1 MAVSLRHALASV
13 ISEELLRLNPGNH
26 FELLKLYRVFEHYDF
41 PFIDTFNTASYD
53 LSYKAWN
60 MYNTGDRNAGSLML
74 EKTTN
79 GSMSRFSLQILRN
92 ADNGQVDKSNPF
104 VYVVKGEVI
113 ASIGRL
119 PQLISWHGSSMIRRR
134 SSDVPYLMTDRVI
147 EGSVNGHNLV
157 LTEAGKTKTMVYHG
171 NYLSWKWGIID
182 LVQLM
187 AEQSM
192 KSLRL
197 SVLDEMDM
205 LYQDQSLVFRNR
217 EELKY
222 GESGSMAF
230 KVYDLTGDG
239 VVPTSYWV
247 DNHGRVAFIVSGMEA
262 YMILLT
268 KLH

>member
-1 MAVSLRHALASV
+1 MVVSLRYSLASV
-13 ISEELLRLNPGNH
+13 IREELLRLNPGNH
-26 FELLKLYRVFEHYDF
+26 FELLKLYRIFERYEF
-41 PFIDTFNTASYD
+41 PLTDKFDRGSYD
-53 LSYKAWN
+53 LSYQAWN
-60 MYNTGDRNAGSLML
+60 MYNSGDRPAGSLML
-74 EKTTN
+74 EKRTN
-79 GSMSRFSLQILRN
+79 GRMNRFSFHIIRN
-92 ADNGQVDKSNPF
+92 ADNGQVDKSDPF
-104 VYVVKGEVI
+104 VYDVKGEII
-113 ASIGRL
+113 ASLVQL
-119 PQLISWHGSSMIRRR
+119 PRLISWHGSSMIRRR

-157 LTEAGKTKTMVYHG
+157 LTEAGKINTMVYHG
-171 NYLSWKWGIID
+171 NYLNWKWGIID

-192 KSLRL
+192 NSLRL

-205 LYQDQSLVFRNR
+205 LYQDQLLVFRNR

-262 YMILLT
+262 YMI
-268 KLH
+268 H